1 MRNNG
6 TNFSSLHEQFQQH
19 RHLTLQLAW
28 EEYRQVH
35 PDGYGYREENKARFH
50 EKSYNAARYPGKP
63 ASRNEIQRRLEDDF
77 EAELERTR
85 GAQRKHAGAQPNQV
99 RTISAGSAIQSSRRS
114 IQDAAQRLAWRVKVL
129 PIEEIVDANLRL
141 DGQPF
146 PSMGRLDLP
155 PKLQVKRKHVAETFL
170 TRWRSRNRRGDCAER
185 DQLRLRKE
193 PCVYQRL
200 PCGSQLA
207 CAARIP
213 LIDQRCKSTDADTPT
228 ERADRCAPDNVAARM
243 PSVACNKKG
252 QSGDLPPAKT
262 IRSCCTRDWKATR
275 VHSANR

>member
-1 MRNNG
+1 MRVL
-6 TNFSSLHEQFQQH
+6 TRHCFLHLLRYNIAIACFRRTVRRLVVH
-19 RHLTLQLAW
+19 RCATHTRIW
-28 EEYRQVH
+28 RSCSRRRS
-35 PDGYGYREENKARFH
+35 PRWGD
-50 EKSYNAARYPGKP
+50 EKSYNAARYPGKA

-85 GAQRKHAGAQPNQV
+85 GAQRKHPGAQPNQV

-170 TRWRSRNRRGDCAER
+170 TRWWSRNRRSDCAER
-185 DQLRLRKE
+185 DQLRFRK
-193 PCVYQRL
+193 
-200 PCGSQLA
+200 
-207 CAARIP
+207 
-213 LIDQRCKSTDADTPT
+213 
-228 ERADRCAPDNVAARM
+228 
-243 PSVACNKKG
+243 
-252 QSGDLPPAKT
+252 
-262 IRSCCTRDWKATR
+262 
-275 VHSANR
+275 